1 MVGSGL
7 VGVGAFGILIA
18 MSDSLKISYQ
28 NAERAIAGLK
38 AAGLAASSKNLE
50 LWFQFAEGKNPALA
64 RDFHKATRPDGTIQ
78 QSDADALYDAHV
90 LRQGLS
96 RDLVDLIQRFE
107 DEMIKIADVVES
119 TGASASGNSEKL
131 RFLSTELK
139 RSASDNPALGALMD
153 SVLSVAKSV
162 REANERLE
170 DQLAKSSDEV
180 VTLRRNIENIQQEAM
195 LDPLTGVKNRKTF
208 DTELVRLMRAA
219 AEAGEPLA
227 LIMADVD
234 HFKQFNDRW
243 GHQTGDHVLR
253 LVADVMNANIKG
265 QDVLARYGGEEFS
278 IILPDTTLANAVM
291 LADRIRKAVESRR
304 LKKRRTDEDLGVVTL
319 SMGVALLRWNDTTES
334 LIERADGLLYAAK
347 KDGRNRVADEEGA
360 GPGDGAVSAA

>member
-1 MVGSGL
+1 MSN
-7 VGVGAFGILIA
+7 IL
-18 MSDSLKISYQ
+18 SSSYQ

-38 AAGLAASSKNLE
+38 SAGLAANVRNIE
-50 LWFQFAEGKNPALA
+50 LWFQLAEGRNPALA
-64 RDFHKATRPDGTIQ
+64 RDFHKATRPDGTLL

-90 LRQGLS
+90 LKQGLS
-96 RDLVDLIQRFE
+96 RDIIDLIQRFE
-107 DEMIKIADVVES
+107 DEMMQIADVVES
-119 TGASASGNSEKL
+119 TGANASGNSEKL

-139 RSASDNPALGALMD
+139 RSASGNPAIGALMD

-170 DQLAKSSDEV
+170 VQLAKSSDEV

-208 DTELVRLMRAA
+208 DTEIVRLMRAA
-219 AEAGEPLA
+219 TDAGQPLA

-265 QDVLARYGGEEFS
+265 QDVLARYGGEEFA
-278 IILPDTTLANAVM
+278 IILPDTSIANAVM

-304 LKKRRTDEDLGVVTL
+304 LKKRRTDEDLGVLTL
-319 SMGVALLRWNDTTES
+319 SMGAALLKWNDTVES
-334 LIERADGLLYAAK
+334 FVERADTLLYAAK
-347 KDGRNRVADEEGA
+347 KAGRNRVVDEE
-360 GPGDGAVSAA
+360 SAAAQGAATSVA

>member
-1 MVGSGL
+1 MT
-7 VGVGAFGILIA
+7 
-18 MSDSLKISYQ
+18 DSLSASYQ
-28 NAERAIAGLK
+28 AAERAIAGLK
-38 AAGLAASSKNLE
+38 AAGLTASPRNIE
-50 LWFQFAEGKNPALA
+50 LWFQFSEGRNPALA
-64 RDFHKATRPDGTIQ
+64 RDFHKVTQADGKILQ
-78 QSDADALYDAHV
+78 GDADALYDAHV
-90 LRQGLS
+90 LKQGLS
-96 RDLVDLIQRFE
+96 RDVIDLIQRFE
-107 DEMIKIADVVES
+107 DEMMKIADVVET
-119 TGASASGNSEKL
+119 TGANASGNSEKL

-139 RSASDNPALGALMD
+139 RSASGNPAIGALMD

-208 DTELVRLMRAA
+208 DTEILRLMRDATD
-219 AEAGEPLA
+219 AGQPLA

-265 QDVLARYGGEEFS
+265 ADVLARYGGEEFA
-278 IILPDTTLANAVM
+278 IILPGTTLSNAVM

-319 SMGVALLRWNDTTES
+319 SMGAALLRWNDNVDS
-334 LIERADGLLYAAK
+334 FVERADNLLYAAK
-347 KDGRNRVADEEGA
+347 NGGRNRVVDEESA
-360 GPGDGAVSAA
+360 EGPGAAISAA

>member
-1 MVGSGL
+1 
-7 VGVGAFGILIA
+7 
-18 MSDSLKISYQ
+18 MSDSLSATYK

-38 AAGLAASSKNLE
+38 AAGLGATPKNIE
-50 LWFQFAEGKNPALA
+50 LWFQFVEGRNPALA
-64 RDFHKATRPDGTIQ
+64 RDFHKATKPDGTIA
-78 QSDADALYDAHV
+78 QSDADALYDAHI
-90 LRQGLS
+90 LKQGLS
-96 RDLVDLIQRFE
+96 RDVIDLIQRFE
-107 DEMIKIADVVES
+107 DEMMKIADVVET
-119 TGASASGNSEKL
+119 TGASASGNSDKL
-131 RFLSTELK
+131 RFLSSELK
-139 RSASDNPALGALMD
+139 RSAAGNSAISALMD

-208 DTELVRLMRAA
+208 DTEIARMIRDAT
-219 AEAGEPLA
+219 GTGQPLA

-265 QDVLARYGGEEFS
+265 QDVLARYGGEEFA
-278 IILPDTTLANAVM
+278 IILPGTTLANAVM
-291 LADRIRKAVESRR
+291 LADRIRKSVESRR
-304 LKKRRTDEDLGVVTL
+304 LKKRRTDEDLGVLTL
-319 SMGVALLRWNDTTES
+319 SMGAALLRWNDTVES
-334 LIERADGLLYAAK
+334 LVERADSVLYAAK
-347 KDGRNRVADEEGA
+347 KAGRNRVLDEETA
-360 GPGDGAVSAA
+360 ALPASSTSAA

>member
-1 MVGSGL
+1 
-7 VGVGAFGILIA
+7 
-18 MSDSLKISYQ
+18 MSDSLSTSYQ

-38 AAGLAASSKNLE
+38 AAGLAASTKNIE
-50 LWFQFAEGKNPALA
+50 LWFQFAEGRNPALA
-64 RDFHKATRPDGTIQ
+64 RDFHKATRADGVIL
-78 QSDADALYDAHV
+78 QSEADALYDAHV
-90 LRQGLS
+90 LKQGLS
-96 RDLVDLIQRFE
+96 RDIIDLIQRFE
-107 DEMIKIADVVES
+107 DEMMKIADVVET

-139 RSASDNPALGALMD
+139 RSASGNPAIGALMD

-208 DTELVRLMRAA
+208 DTEILRLMRDATD
-219 AEAGEPLA
+219 AGQPLA

-265 QDVLARYGGEEFS
+265 QDVLARYGGEEFA
-278 IILPDTTLANAVM
+278 IILPGTTLQNAVM

-319 SMGVALLRWNDTTES
+319 SMGAALLRWNDTVDT
-334 LIERADGLLYAAK
+334 LVERADGLLYAAK
-347 KDGRNRVADEEGA
+347 KSGRNRVVDEESPDAAGA
-360 GPGDGAVSAA
+360 ATGAATSAA

>member
-1 MVGSGL
+1 MPAL
-7 VGVGAFGILIA
+7 PEAIA
-18 MSDSLKISYQ
+18 MSDSLNSSYQ
-28 NAERAIAGLK
+28 NAERAIAGLRS
-38 AAGLAASSKNLE
+38 ARLAASPKNME
-50 LWFQFAEGKNPALA
+50 LWFLFAEGRNPALA
-64 RDFHKATRPDGTIQ
+64 RDFHKATRADGVIL

-107 DEMIKIADVVES
+107 DEMTKIADVVES
-119 TGASASGNSEKL
+119 TGASASGNTEKL
-131 RFLSTELK
+131 RFLSSELK
-139 RSASDNPALGALMD
+139 RSASGNPAISALMD

-208 DTELVRLMRAA
+208 DLELARHIRTAN
-219 AEAGEPLA
+219 EAGDPLA

-234 HFKQFNDRW
+234 HFKQFNDLW

-265 QDVLARYGGEEFS
+265 KDVLARYGGEEFA
-278 IILPDTTLANAVM
+278 IILPGTTLSNAVM

-319 SMGVALLRWNDTTES
+319 SMGAALLRWNDTSES
-334 LIERADGLLYAAK
+334 LIERADALLYAAK
-347 KDGRNRVADEEGA
+347 KAGRNCVVDE
-360 GPGDGAVSAA
+360 DGADDAGAANSAA

>member
-1 MVGSGL
+1 
-7 VGVGAFGILIA
+7 
-18 MSDSLKISYQ
+18 MSNSHSASYQ

-38 AAGLAASSKNLE
+38 AAGLAASPRNIE
-50 LWFQFAEGKNPALA
+50 LWFQFTEGRNPALA
-64 RDFHKATRPDGTIQ
+64 RDFHKVTRPDGSIL

-90 LRQGLS
+90 LKQGLS
-96 RDLVDLIQRFE
+96 RDIIDLIQRFE
-107 DEMIKIADVVES
+107 DEMLKISDVVES
-119 TGASASGNSEKL
+119 TGVSASGNSEKL
-131 RFLSTELK
+131 RFLSSELK
-139 RSASDNPALGALMD
+139 RSASGNPAISALMD

-180 VTLRRNIENIQQEAM
+180 VSLRRNIENIQQEAM

-208 DTELVRLMRAA
+208 DNEIVRLMR
-219 AEAGEPLA
+219 EAIDAGQPLA

-265 QDVLARYGGEEFS
+265 QDMLARYGGEEFA
-278 IILPDTTLANAVM
+278 IILPGTTLANAVM

-304 LKKRRTDEDLGVVTL
+304 LKKRRTEEDLGVVTL
-319 SMGVALLRWNDTTES
+319 SMGAALLRWNDSTES
-334 LIERADGLLYAAK
+334 LIERADALLYAAK
-347 KDGRNRVADEEGA
+347 KAGRNRVIDEESA
-360 GPGDGAVSAA
+360 NASDASTSAA

>member
-1 MVGSGL
+1 
-7 VGVGAFGILIA
+7 
-18 MSDSLKISYQ
+18 MSDSLSASYL

-38 AAGLAASSKNLE
+38 AAALAATPKNLE
-50 LWFQFAEGKNPALA
+50 LWFQFAEGRNPALA
-64 RDFHKATRPDGTIQ
+64 RDFHKATRADGVIL

-90 LRQGLS
+90 LKQGLS
-96 RDLVDLIQRFE
+96 RDIIDLIQRFE
-107 DEMIKIADVVES
+107 DEMMKIADVVET
-119 TGASASGNSEKL
+119 TGANASGNSEKL

-139 RSASDNPALGALMD
+139 RSASGNPAIGALMD

-208 DTELVRLMRAA
+208 DTEIVRLMRDAKD
-219 AEAGEPLA
+219 AGMPLA

-234 HFKQFNDRW
+234 HFKNFNDRW

-265 QDVLARYGGEEFS
+265 QDVLARYGGEEFA
-278 IILPDTTLANAVM
+278 IILPGTTLANAVM
-291 LADRIRKAVESRR
+291 LADRIRKAVESRH

-319 SMGVALLRWNDTTES
+319 SMGAALLKWNDTVES
-334 LIERADGLLYAAK
+334 LVERADGLLYAAK
-347 KDGRNRVADEEGA
+347 KAGRNRVVDEE
-360 GPGDGAVSAA
+360 SAAPSGAETSAA

>member
-1 MVGSGL
+1 
-7 VGVGAFGILIA
+7 
-18 MSDSLKISYQ
+18 MSESLTVTYQ
-28 NAERAIAGLK
+28 SAERAIAGLK
-38 AAGLAASSKNLE
+38 SAGLAASPRNIE
-50 LWFQFAEGKNPALA
+50 LWFQFADGKNPALA
-64 RDFHKATRPDGTIQ
+64 RDFHKATQADGRILQ
-78 QSDADALYDAHV
+78 ADADALYDVHV
-90 LRQGLS
+90 LKQGLS
-96 RDLVDLIQRFE
+96 RDLIDLIQRFE
-107 DEMIKIADVVES
+107 DEMSKIADAVET

-139 RSASDNPALGALMD
+139 RSASGNPAISALMD

-208 DTELVRLMRAA
+208 DNEIIRMMR
-219 AEAGEPLA
+219 EANEHDQPLA
-227 LIMADVD
+227 LAMADVD
-234 HFKQFNDRW
+234 YFKQFNDRW

-265 QDVLARYGGEEFS
+265 ADVLARYGGEEFA
-278 IILPDTTLANAVM
+278 IILPGTTLQNAVM

-319 SMGVALLRWNDTTES
+319 SMGVALLRWNDTADT

-347 KDGRNRVADEEGA
+347 KAGRNRVVDEESDAAKGA
-360 GPGDGAVSAA
+360 QAPAA

>member
-1 MVGSGL
+1 
-7 VGVGAFGILIA
+7 
-18 MSDSLKISYQ
+18 MSDSLTVSYQ

-38 AAGLAASSKNLE
+38 AAGLAASPRNLE

-64 RDFHKATRPDGTIQ
+64 RDFHKATRPDGTIRQ
-78 QSDADALYDAHV
+78 ADADALYDAHV

-107 DEMIKIADVVES
+107 DEMIKVADVVET

-131 RFLSTELK
+131 RFLSSELK
-139 RSASDNPALGALMD
+139 RSAAGNPALGALMD

-219 AEAGEPLA
+219 IEAGEPLA

-265 QDVLARYGGEEFS
+265 QDVLARYGGEEFA
-278 IILPDTTLANAVM
+278 IILPETTLANAVM

-319 SMGVALLRWNDTTES
+319 SMGVALLAWNDTAET
-334 LIERADGLLYAAK
+334 LIDRADGLLYAAK
-347 KDGRNRVADEEGA
+347 KQGRNRVVEQGAAPDA
-360 GPGDGAVSAA
+360 GPTISAA

>member
-1 MVGSGL
+1 
-7 VGVGAFGILIA
+7 
-18 MSDSLKISYQ
+18 MSDNLTASYQ
-28 NAERAIAGLK
+28 YAERAIAGLK
-38 AAGLAASSKNLE
+38 AAGLAANPRNIE
-50 LWFQFAEGKNPALA
+50 LWFQLAEGRNPALA
-64 RDFHKATRPDGTIQ
+64 RDFHKATRPDGTLLQ
-78 QSDADALYDAHV
+78 ADADALYDAHV
-90 LRQGLS
+90 LKQGLS
-96 RDLVDLIQRFE
+96 RDVIDLIQRFE

-119 TGASASGNSEKL
+119 TGANASGNSEKL

-139 RSASDNPALGALMD
+139 RSASGNPAIGALMD

-208 DTELVRLMRAA
+208 DTEIVRLMR
-219 AEAGEPLA
+219 EAKDGGQPLA

-265 QDVLARYGGEEFS
+265 QDVLARYGGEEFA
-278 IILPDTTLANAVM
+278 IILPDTTIANAVM

-304 LKKRRTDEDLGVVTL
+304 LKKRRTDEDLGVLTL
-319 SMGVALLRWNDTTES
+319 SMGAALLRWSDTVES
-334 LIERADGLLYAAK
+334 FIERADSFLYAAK
-347 KDGRNRVADEEGA
+347 NAGRNRVVDEGSA
-360 GPGDGAVSAA
+360 PAPDSATSAA

>member
-1 MVGSGL
+1 
-7 VGVGAFGILIA
+7 
-18 MSDSLKISYQ
+18 MSDSLSTSYQ

-38 AAGLAASSKNLE
+38 AAGLAATTKNIE
-50 LWFQFAEGKNPALA
+50 LWFQFAEGRNPSLA
-64 RDFHKATRPDGTIQ
+64 RDFHKATRPDGTIL
-78 QSDADALYDAHV
+78 QSEADALYDAHV
-90 LRQGLS
+90 LKQGLS
-96 RDLVDLIQRFE
+96 RDIIDLIQRFE
-107 DEMIKIADVVES
+107 DEMIKIADVVET
-119 TGASASGNSEKL
+119 TGVNASGNTEKL

-139 RSASDNPALGALMD
+139 RSASGNPAIGALMD

-208 DTELVRLMRAA
+208 DTEILRLMRDATD
-219 AEAGEPLA
+219 AGQPLA
-227 LIMADVD
+227 LVMADVD

-265 QDVLARYGGEEFS
+265 QDVLARYGGEEFA
-278 IILPDTTLANAVM
+278 IILPGTTLQNAVM
-291 LADRIRKAVESRR
+291 LGDRIRKAVESRR

-319 SMGVALLRWNDTTES
+319 SMGAATLRWNDTADT
-334 LIERADGLLYAAK
+334 LIERADSLLYAAK
-347 KDGRNRVADEEGA
+347 KAGRNRVVDEDSAGA
-360 GPGDGAVSAA
+360 PGAETSAA

>member
-1 MVGSGL
+1 
-7 VGVGAFGILIA
+7 
-18 MSDSLKISYQ
+18 MSDSLSTSYQ

-38 AAGLAASSKNLE
+38 AAGLAASTKNIE
-50 LWFQFAEGKNPALA
+50 LWLQFSEGRNPALA
-64 RDFHKATRPDGTIQ
+64 RDFHKATRPDGKLL
-78 QSDADALYDAHV
+78 QSDADALYDAHI
-90 LRQGLS
+90 LKQGLS
-96 RDLVDLIQRFE
+96 RDIIDLIQRFE
-107 DEMIKIADVVES
+107 DEMMKIADVVES
-119 TGASASGNSEKL
+119 TGANASGNSDKL

-139 RSASDNPALGALMD
+139 RSASGNPAIGALMD

-208 DTELVRLMRAA
+208 DTELLRLMRDATG
-219 AEAGEPLA
+219 AGQPLA

-265 QDVLARYGGEEFS
+265 QDVLARYGGEEFA
-278 IILPDTTLANAVM
+278 IILPGTTLQNAVM

-319 SMGVALLRWNDTTES
+319 SMGAALLRWNDTAES
-334 LIERADGLLYAAK
+334 LIERADGLLYSAK
-347 KDGRNRVADEEGA
+347 NKGRNCVVDEEGA
-360 GPGDGAVSAA
+360 DPSGAETSAA